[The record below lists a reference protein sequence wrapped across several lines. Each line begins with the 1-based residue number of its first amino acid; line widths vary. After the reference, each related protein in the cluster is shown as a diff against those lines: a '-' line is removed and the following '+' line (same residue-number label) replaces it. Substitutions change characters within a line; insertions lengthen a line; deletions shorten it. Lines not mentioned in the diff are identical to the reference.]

1 MILLVLYDLIIV
13 GGGPAGL
20 AAAVYARKR
29 LLNTL
34 VLTLDI
40 GGQILQTEKIDN
52 YPGYLE
58 KSGMGLAA
66 AFEAQAK
73 EYGAEFML
81 AEVTRVDKEGE
92 TFKVRTSA
100 GDFESKA
107 VIVTGGRKPRRLCV
121 PGEDRFL
128 GKGVNLS
135 LKCDAGR
142 VRGKIVGVVGGG
154 NTALQRAEILSGFAS
169 KVYII
174 HRRDC
179 FRGDELTLVRLRSIP
194 NVEFLLNTVIT
205 EMRGSDALE
214 SVVVRNT
221 STGQEQEL
229 RVDEV
234 FLDIGRDLKLDYVE
248 HLVETDAAGKII
260 ADKSGRTSCE
270 GLFAAGDITDTPY
283 AQVIIAAGQ
292 GAAAALTAY
301 SYIKKRPGE
310 ICYQANAA
318 P

>member
-1 MILLVLYDLIIV
+1 MVCLALYDLIIV

-58 KSGMGLAA
+58 KSGTGLVA

-73 EYGAEFML
+73 EYGAEFVL
-81 AEVTRVDKEGE
+81 AEVTRIDKEGGI
-92 TFKVRTSA
+92 FKVHTSA

-107 VIVTGGRKPRRLCV
+107 VIVTGGRQPRRLFV
-121 PGEDRFL
+121 PGEERFL
-128 GKGVNLS
+128 GRGVNLS
-135 LKCDAGR
+135 LRCNVAQVK
-142 VRGKIVGVVGGG
+142 GKVVAVVGGG
-154 NTALQRAEILSGFAS
+154 NTALQRAELLSGSAT
-169 KVYII
+169 KVYLI

-179 FRGDELTLVRLRSIP
+179 FRGDELTLLRLRSIP
-194 NVEFLLNTVIT
+194 DVEFLLNTVIT
-205 EMRGSDALE
+205 EMRGRDTLE
-214 SVVVRNT
+214 SVVVKNT
-221 STGQEQEL
+221 TTGQELEL

-234 FLDIGRDLKLDYVE
+234 FLDIGRDIKLDYVK
-248 HLVETDAAGKII
+248 HLVATDPASKII
-260 ADKSGRTSCE
+260 TDKSGRTSCE

-310 ICYQANAA
+310 ICY
-318 P
+318 

>member
-1 MILLVLYDLIIV
+1 MIFLALHDLIIV

-29 LLNTL
+29 LLDTL
-34 VLTLDI
+34 VLTMDI

-58 KSGMGLAA
+58 KSGMGLVA
-66 AFEAQAK
+66 AFEVQAK
-73 EYGAEFML
+73 EYGAEFVI
-81 AEVTRVDKEGE
+81 AEVTRIEKGEGN
-92 TFKVRTSA
+92 FKIHSSA

-107 VIVTGGRKPRRLCV
+107 VIVTGGRQPRRLCV

-128 GKGVNLS
+128 GRGVSLS
-135 LKCDAGR
+135 LKCDAGK
-142 VRGKIVGVVGGG
+142 VRGKAVAVVGGG
-154 NTALQRAEILSGFAS
+154 NTALQRAEFLSGSAA
-169 KVYII
+169 KVYLI
-174 HRRDC
+174 HRRDS
-179 FRGDELTLVRLRSIP
+179 FRGDELTLMRLRSIP

-205 EMRGSDALE
+205 EMKGGSALE
-214 SVVVRNT
+214 SVVVKNT
-221 STGQEQEL
+221 ATGQVMEM

-234 FLDIGRDLKLDYVE
+234 FLDIGRDVKLDYVK
-248 HLVETDAAGKII
+248 HLVATDPSGKII
-260 ADKSGRTSCE
+260 TDKFGRTSCE

-301 SYIKKRPGE
+301 GYIKKRPGE
-310 ICYQANAA
+310 ISYSC
-318 P
+318 

>member
-1 MILLVLYDLIIV
+1 VVRLVLYDLIIV

-34 VLTLDI
+34 VITLDI
-40 GGQILQTEKIDN
+40 GGQVLQTEKIDN

-73 EYGAEFML
+73 EYGAEFIL
-81 AEVTRVDKEGE
+81 AEATRIEKEGDA
-92 TFKVRTSA
+92 FKVHTSA

-107 VIVTGGRKPRRLCV
+107 VIVTGGRQPRRLCV
-121 PGEDRFL
+121 PGEDRFF
-128 GKGVNLS
+128 GRGVNLS
-135 LKCDAGR
+135 LRCNADRIK
-142 VRGKIVGVVGGG
+142 GKVVAVVGGG
-154 NTALQRAEILSGFAS
+154 NTALQRSELLSGFAAR
-169 KVYII
+169 VYLI

-205 EMRGSDALE
+205 EMRGGDALE
-214 SVVVRNT
+214 SVILKNT
-221 STGQEQEL
+221 ATGEEREL

-234 FLDIGRDLKLDYVE
+234 FLDIGRDIKLDYVR
-248 HLVETDAAGKII
+248 HLVATDATGKII
-260 ADKSGRTSCE
+260 TDKSGRTSCE

-292 GAAAALTAY
+292 GATAALTAY

-310 ICYQANAA
+310 ICY
-318 P
+318 

>member
-1 MILLVLYDLIIV
+1 MVLYDLIIV

-34 VLTLDI
+34 VLTMDI
-40 GGQILQTEKIDN
+40 GGQVLQTEKIDN

-73 EYGAEFML
+73 EYGAEFVL
-81 AEVTRVDKEGE
+81 AEVTRIDKEGDA
-92 TFKVRTSA
+92 FKVHTSA
-100 GDFESKA
+100 GDFDSKA
-107 VIVTGGRKPRRLCV
+107 VIVTGGRQPRRLCV

-135 LKCDAGR
+135 LRCNPDRIK
-142 VRGKIVGVVGGG
+142 GKVVAVVGGG
-154 NTALQRAEILSGFAS
+154 NTALQRSELISGFAAR
-169 KVYII
+169 VYLI
-174 HRRDC
+174 HRRDS
-179 FRGDELTLVRLRSIP
+179 FRGDELTLVRLRSVP

-205 EMRGSDALE
+205 EMRGGDALE
-214 SVVVRNT
+214 SVVVKNT
-221 STGQEQEL
+221 ATGEEKEL

-234 FLDIGRDLKLDYVE
+234 FLDIGRDIKLDYVK

-260 ADKSGRTSCE
+260 TDKSGRTSCE

-310 ICYQANAA
+310 ICY
-318 P
+318 

>member
-1 MILLVLYDLIIV
+1 MVLYDLIIV

-34 VLTLDI
+34 VLTMDI
-40 GGQILQTEKIDN
+40 GGQVLQTEKIDN

-73 EYGAEFML
+73 EYGAEFVL
-81 AEVTRVDKEGE
+81 AEVTRIDKEGDA
-92 TFKVRTSA
+92 FKVHTSA
-100 GDFESKA
+100 GDFDSKA
-107 VIVTGGRKPRRLCV
+107 VIVTGGRQPRRLCV

-135 LKCDAGR
+135 LRCNPDRIK
-142 VRGKIVGVVGGG
+142 GKVVAVVGGG
-154 NTALQRAEILSGFAS
+154 NTALQRSELISGFAAR
-169 KVYII
+169 VYLI
-174 HRRDC
+174 HRRDS
-179 FRGDELTLVRLRSIP
+179 FRGDELTLVRLRSVP

-205 EMRGSDALE
+205 EMRGGDTLE
-214 SVVVRNT
+214 SVVVKNT
-221 STGQEQEL
+221 ATGEEKEL

-234 FLDIGRDLKLDYVE
+234 FLDIGRDIKLDYVK

-260 ADKSGRTSCE
+260 TDKSGRTSCE

-310 ICYQANAA
+310 ICY
-318 P
+318 